1 LLSLKGVSVKL
12 LVFLAIAGVIILATA
27 IPVETMRLSLF
38 SPGGVR

>member
-1 LLSLKGVSVKL
+1 LSLKRVSVKL

-27 IPVETMRLSLF
+27 IPGETTRLSLF

>member
-1 LLSLKGVSVKL
+1 LSLKRVSVKL
-12 LVFLAIAGVIILATA
+12 LVFLAIAGIIILATS